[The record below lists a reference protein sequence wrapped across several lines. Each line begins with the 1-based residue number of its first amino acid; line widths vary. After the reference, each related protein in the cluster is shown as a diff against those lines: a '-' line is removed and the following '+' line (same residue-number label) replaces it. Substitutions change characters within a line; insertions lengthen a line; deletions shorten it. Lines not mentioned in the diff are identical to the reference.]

1 MISRIKYLI
10 NSGEAGINWMAIG
23 PLIFFFLLLIAIF
36 IVTAMRSKAMDAYDA
51 NLPLE
56 DNDIEENRIL

>member
-23 PLIFFFLLLIAIF
+23 PLIFFFVLLITIF
-36 IVTAMRSKAMDAYDA
+36 VVTSMRSKSLDAYDA

-56 DNDIEENRIL
+56 GNENEENLN

>member
-23 PLIFFFLLLIAIF
+23 PLIFFFVLLITIF
-36 IVTAMRSKAMDAYDA
+36 IVTAMRSKSLDAYDA

-56 DNDIEENRIL
+56 GNDIEEDEN

>member
-23 PLIFFFLLLIAIF
+23 PLIFFFVLLIAIF
-36 IVTAMRSKAMDAYDA
+36 VVTAMRSKAMDAYDA

-56 DNDIEENRIL
+56 DGEIEESNY

>member
-23 PLIFFFLLLIAIF
+23 PLVFFFLLLIAIF
-36 IVTAMRSKAMDAYDA
+36 VVTAMRSKEMDAYDA

-56 DNDIEENRIL
+56 DGEIEESNY

>member
-23 PLIFFFLLLIAIF
+23 PLLFFFVLLIAIF
-36 IVTAMRSKAMDAYDA
+36 VVTAMRSKSMDAYDA

-56 DNDIEENRIL
+56 DGEIEENNF

>member
-23 PLIFFFLLLIAIF
+23 PLIFFFVLLITIF
-36 IVTAMRSKAMDAYDA
+36 VVTAMRSKEMDAYDA

-56 DNDIEENRIL
+56 DGEIEESNY

>member
-1 MISRIKYLI
+1 MKYII

-36 IVTAMRSKAMDAYDA
+36 VVTIIRSKELDDYDA
-51 NLPLE
+51 HLPLE
-56 DNDIEENRIL
+56 GDDYEENGIL

>member
-23 PLIFFFLLLIAIF
+23 PLVFFFLLLITIF
-36 IVTAMRSKAMDAYDA
+36 VVTIMRNKELDDYDA

-56 DNDIEENRIL
+56 GNENEENENL